1 MKITSAPDTSFA
13 VSSNAVSSAAKN
25 GPNAT
30 VLAQTSASKSTQSAG
45 VAVSVSAMTRS
56 LEAGSGNE
64 AADVDTD
71 KVAAIMK
78 QIDNGTYKVNP
89 EAIADAM
96 LFDARS
102 MVKR

>member
-1 MKITSAPDTSFA
+1 
-13 VSSNAVSSAAKN
+13 
-25 GPNAT
+25 
-30 VLAQTSASKSTQSAG
+30 
-45 VAVSVSAMTRS
+45 MTRS